1 MIQMDGFVDNMKVYL
16 ALTKSLYLTTPS
28 ANNPQKRNFRV
39 AYYGVGGSRF
49 FFDSANEH
57 FGVVGCVQGC
67 KTGLEA
73 FL

>member
-1 MIQMDGFVDNMKVYL
+1 M
-16 ALTKSLYLTTPS
+16 
-28 ANNPQKRNFRV
+28 
-39 AYYGVGGSRF
+39 F
-49 FFDSANEH
+49 FESQDSANER